1 MSMTVLVDIISEL
14 PLPMRDQ
21 IEGYANSIEEAG
33 NDIFRQANIQFDK
46 RLLDEL
52 VLILGIRRLW
62 TLVDC
67 QKRLLE
73 NSLTAVERE
82 GGEGFTVGGGVLA
95 RHSQKTQMLVN
106 LWWKLLEQVEKLG
119 LIRYVTAGSVLD
131 VLRLLSE
138 EERGH

>member
-52 VLILGIRRLW
+52 VLIVGIRRLW

-82 GGEGFTVGGGVLA
+82 GGEGFTSSSSTTSESQRRNLA
-95 RHSQKTQMLVN
+95 IS
-106 LWWKLLEQVEKLG
+106 
-119 LIRYVTAGSVLD
+119 TAPGSI
-131 VLRLLSE
+131 STP
-138 EERGH
+138 